1 MCNNCQLNNRETSI
15 AELHVHSDYSNLVT
29 RDSTNKVDALL
40 SKAVELNRVG
50 LALTDHETISGHVKI
65 SQAYSKMKKSDKIPE
80 DFKLMLG
87 NEIYLV
93 DSLENVRDNYE
104 GGGVT
109 RFPHFLM
116 IAKDAK
122 GHQMIRELSSQ
133 AWKQSF
139 VTGIMRRRP
148 TTEQQLSDKLEGNQ
162 GHLFGTSACLGSQ
175 SSIYILNDEYEK
187 AKEYNL
193 WCESIFGKGYF
204 FLEIQP
210 ATSEEQIIV
219 NKALVQIHEETGIP
233 LVVTSD
239 VHYLRPEDA
248 EVHSAFLNS
257 EEGVDR
263 ETEKFYAHTYMH
275 TFDEMYEKMSY
286 LPQEY
291 INQAIQNTVKISEQ
305 CESYSLESPTEIP
318 RINLEEDS
326 FELLHMFENYY
337 EQFPYIKNM
346 AFSDEIQD
354 RYLLHKVE
362 VGFIEKRPRNTLSK
376 DKLLQILVALNNEM
390 RELWEMSKN
399 MNQAMSA
406 YYVTTA
412 KLVELIWGDDYCSP
426 EETFEKGSLVGVGRG
441 SAGAWEINYLLGI
454 TQISPLD
461 FEGVVI
467 PHWRLVK

>member
-1 MCNNCQLNNRETSI
+1 MCRKTNI
-15 AELHVHSDYSNLVT
+15 AELHCHFEESNLEM
-29 RDSTNKVDALL
+29 RDSTNKIKDTLIMAQEM
-40 SKAVELNRVG
+40 KRVG
-50 LALTDHETISGHVKI
+50 LAVTDHETVSGHIKAI
-65 SQAYSKMKKSDKIPE
+65 KTTRKLKEKGQLPT

-109 RFPHFLM
+109 RFPHFLL

-122 GHQMIRELSSQ
+122 GHQMMRELSSQ
-133 AWKQSF
+133 AWEQSF
-139 VTGIMRRRP
+139 VTGLMRRRP
-148 TTEQQLSDKLEGNQ
+148 TTEQQLADKLKGNE

-175 SSIYILNDEYEK
+175 SSIYLMSGEYEK

-210 ATSEEQIIV
+210 ATSEEQILV
-219 NKALVQIHEETGIP
+219 NKELVRIHEETNIP

-239 VHYLRPEDA
+239 VHYLRPEHA
-248 EVHSAFLNS
+248 SIHSAFLNS
-257 EEGVDR
+257 EEGGDR

-275 TFDEMYEKMSY
+275 YIEEIYEKMSY
-286 LPQEY
+286 LPENL
-291 INQAIQNTVKISEQ
+291 ISQAIENTVKIAEQ
-305 CESYSLESPTEIP
+305 CEDYTMEDTTEIP
-318 RINLEEDS
+318 RIVIKEED
-326 FELLHMFENYY
+326 FELMHLFEKHYDN
-337 EQFPYIKNM
+337 FPYIQKM
-346 AFSDEIQD
+346 AYSKEVQD
-354 RYLLHKVE
+354 QYLLYKVE
-362 VGFIEKRPRNTLSK
+362 QGFLDKRPANTLSK
-376 DKLLQILVALNNEM
+376 EKILQILTALNNEM
-390 RELWEMSKN
+390 RELWEMSQS

-406 YYVTTA
+406 YYITTA
-412 KLVELIWGDDYCSP
+412 KLVELIWGDDVCSP
-426 EETFEKGSLVGVGRG
+426 DETFEQGSLVGVGRG

-461 FEGVVI
+461 FEGISI